1 MSTPRPYRPVC
12 HGPMKRN
19 GKTAKG
25 TPRWRC
31 KNPDCG
37 ASTTKSH
44 TDAIHATRFRVF
56 MDWIMGT
63 RSLDQIAASHKQSLR
78 TLTRWFKP
86 FWAVQIPDNTDCGD
100 P

>member
-1 MSTPRPYRPVC
+1 
-12 HGPMKRN
+12 MKRN

-37 ASTTKSH
+37 ASTTKSN
-44 TDAIHATRFRVF
+44 TDAIHAARFRVF

-63 RSLDQIAASHKQSLR
+63 RSLDQIAR
-78 TLTRWFKP
+78 LTQAWP
-86 FWAVQIPDNTDCGD
+86 AYIDTMV
-100 P
+100 

>member
-1 MSTPRPYRPVC
+1 M
-12 HGPMKRN
+12 
-19 GKTAKG
+19 
-25 TPRWRC
+25 
-31 KNPDCG
+31 
-37 ASTTKSH
+37 
-44 TDAIHATRFRVF
+44 F

-63 RSLDQIAASHKQSLR
+63 RSLDQIAASHKHGLR